1 MSPSTDK
8 HKKLTDKFNLK
19 AKLNLALID
28 IMTSSIKNKKF
39 VLASHPQG
47 PVIPENFKLV
57 EEDLPALGDDEVLIR
72 HQWLSLDP
80 YMRGRISPAK
90 SYAQGVKVGDTMVGA
105 TVGVI
110 EQSKSDKFQIGD
122 VVLSATG
129 WQLYGVA
136 KASQVMKVDASKV
149 PSSAFVGVLGMPGIT
164 AWTGLMNIC
173 EPKPG
178 ETVVVDAASG
188 AVGAVV
194 GQLAKIAGCRVVG
207 IAGGAAKCEYVV
219 KELGFDACVDHRS
232 KTFAQDVADALP
244 AGIDCLFENVGGAI
258 FELLLSKMNAFSRIA
273 LCGTVSEYNDDPYP
287 NRALRSILINR
298 IKFQGFIVS
307 DKLDTWPG
315 IREKLTELVIAGKLK
330 FRESI
335 AEGLE
340 QAPRAFVGMLAGEN
354 FGKQLVRISN

>member
-1 MSPSTDK
+1 MQ
-8 HKKLTDKFNLK
+8 
-19 AKLNLALID
+19 
-28 IMTSSIKNKKF
+28 TSGIKNKKF
-39 VLASHPQG
+39 VLAD
-47 PVIPENFKLV
+47 N
-57 EEDLPALGDDEVLIR
+57 EVLIR
-72 HQWLSLDP
+72 NQWLSLDP
-80 YMRGRISPAK
+80 YMRGRISPSK
-90 SYAQGVKVGDTMVGA
+90 SYAQGVNVGDTMVGG
-105 TVGVI
+105 TVGVV
-110 EQSKSDKFQIGD
+110 EQSTSDKFKVGD
-122 VVLSATG
+122 VVLAATG
-129 WQLYGVA
+129 WQLYGIV
-136 KASQVMKVDASKV
+136 KANQAMKIDVTQVPAS
-149 PSSAFVGVLGMPGIT
+149 AYVGILGMPGIT

-207 IAGGAAKCEYVV
+207 IAGGQAKCDYVV

-307 DKLDTWPG
+307 DKLETWPG
-315 IREKLTELVIAGKLK
+315 IREKLTELVIAGQLK
-330 FRESI
+330 FRETI

-340 QAPRAFVGMLAGEN
+340 QAPSAFIGMLAGEN
-354 FGKQLVRISN
+354 FGKQLVRLST